1 MNPNTRLLVGLVGR
15 FVVWS
20 VGRLVG
26 WSVCWLVDRSV
37 LIFKRAG
44 SYTTNAPMGQ
54 LYISFKLSYAVNM
67 SFFCNTKNNSLQVSN
82 SLQNKLVYKQLEVSN
97 FFGSVSSLWYLVS
110 ACWLVGLPQF
120 PKRQGTYTSMLLT
133 TYHLL
138 LVTLNAIH
146 LHMSIYSSIH

>member
-1 MNPNTRLLVGLVGR
+1 MNHNTRLLVGLVGR

-44 SYTTNAPMGQ
+44 SYVTNAPMGQ
-54 LYISFKLSYAVNM
+54 LYISFKLPYAVNM

-97 FFGSVSSLWYLVS
+97 FFGSVSSL
-110 ACWLVGLPQF
+110 
-120 PKRQGTYTSMLLT
+120 
-133 TYHLL
+133 
-138 LVTLNAIH
+138 
-146 LHMSIYSSIH
+146 